1 MPDIAYVNGRF
12 GSLADAVV
20 SIEDRGFQFGDG
32 VYEVIRTYRGQ
43 PFAIEEHLVRSIG
56 AECSGAATF
65 NRADECSVEFLDSR
79 RSAAEPI
86 R

>member
-43 PFAIEEHLVRSIG
+43 PFAIEEHMARL
-56 AECSGAATF
+56 E
-65 NRADECSVEFLDSR
+65 
-79 RSAAEPI
+79 RSAQAL
-86 R
+86 